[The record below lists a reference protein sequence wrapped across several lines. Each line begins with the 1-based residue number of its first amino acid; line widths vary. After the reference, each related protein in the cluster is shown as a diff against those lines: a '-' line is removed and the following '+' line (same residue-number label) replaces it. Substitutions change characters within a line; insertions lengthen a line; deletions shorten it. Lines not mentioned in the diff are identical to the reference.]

1 MMDVQ
6 TRKLNAIKYLINL
19 QDEAMLT
26 KIESTIKDLQKSEVS
41 PLKPFIEK
49 QLIDRARQ
57 SNKDYSEGKV
67 ISQKQ
72 LEMES
77 ENW

>member
-1 MMDVQ
+1 MDVQ
-6 TRKLNAIKYLINL
+6 TRKLNAIGYLINL
-19 QDEAMLT
+19 QDEEMLF
-26 KIESTIKDLQKSEVS
+26 KIESTIKDLQKIEKH
-41 PLKPFIEK
+41 PMKPFTKK

-67 ISQKQ
+67 LTQKQ
-72 LEMES
+72 LETES